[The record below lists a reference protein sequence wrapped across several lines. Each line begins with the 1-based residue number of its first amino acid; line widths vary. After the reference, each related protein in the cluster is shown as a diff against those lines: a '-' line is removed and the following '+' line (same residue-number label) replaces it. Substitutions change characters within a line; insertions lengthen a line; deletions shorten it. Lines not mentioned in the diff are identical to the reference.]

1 MLGSYD
7 QTVPIEP
14 ARGAP
19 DPASAEAPE
28 VRLGELLPGGLAP
41 AILGIVDRGVRR
53 RPVPARS
60 LRAEVELTIEDGYP
74 PVRIVFGQDDVL
86 VEDGPCHA
94 ADVRISGALPDLITL
109 LVAPL
114 VKGWPNPINA
124 RGRAALQLVTSR
136 RVRLEGRISLMR
148 QVLAVIRV

>member
-1 MLGSYD
+1 MPGSYD
-7 QTVPIEP
+7 QTVATEQGSVPP
-14 ARGAP
+14 AETI
-19 DPASAEAPE
+19 EAPE

-53 RPVPARS
+53 RPAPARA

-74 PVRIVFGQDDVL
+74 PVRIVFGPDDVL
-86 VEDGPCHA
+86 VEDGICPS
-94 ADVRISGALPDLITL
+94 ADVRIKGALPDLITL

-136 RVRLEGRISLMR
+136 RVRLEGRLSLLR
-148 QVLAVIRV
+148 QVLGVIRV